1 MIYLGIRTDLALEA
15 REMYSENAKD
25 ADKIEGVDVKV
36 TKNESITTTRIKI
49 LNVHG
54 EKALSKP
61 IGTYVTI
68 EAPDI
73 KYSVEVYEKACMLLA
88 DEIKNM
94 AKIENSTRTLVV
106 GLGNKKITP
115 DALGPDVISQLMVTN
130 HMKEHMKEF
139 FDDDITSVC
148 AIAPGVLGTTGM
160 ETAQIIKGVIEQIH
174 PDLVICVDAL
184 ASRSLDRISTTIQL
198 SDTGINPGAGVE
210 NNRARLDEKA
220 LGVKVIAIGVP
231 TVVDAATIAS
241 DAIDM
246 AFNDV
251 RKECPSDEKKNILIK
266 EALSKNIKTLMVT
279 PKDIDTVIEK
289 ASKTVANGIN
299 MALHKNLTFEDI
311 ESFVG

>member
-1 MIYLGIRTDLALEA
+1 MGIRTDLALEA
-15 REMYSENAKD
+15 KEMYSKGAEKT
-25 ADKIEGVDVKV
+25 DKIDGVDAKV
-36 TKNESITTTRIKI
+36 TKNEGITTTRIKI
-49 LNVHG
+49 LNENG
-54 EKALSKP
+54 ERALSKP
-61 IGTYVTI
+61 KGTYVTI

-73 KYSVEVYEKACMLLA
+73 KYSTEVYEKACMLLA
-88 DEIKNM
+88 EEIRGM
-94 AKIENSTRTLVV
+94 ADIGTKTKTLVV

-115 DALGPDVISQLMVTN
+115 DALGPDVISKLMVTN
-130 HMKEHMKEF
+130 HMKEHMREF
-139 FDDDITSVC
+139 FTDDITSVC

-198 SDTGINPGAGVE
+198 ADTGINPGAGVD
-210 NNRARLDEKA
+210 NSRAKLDEQS

-246 AFNDV
+246 AFDDV
-251 RKECPSDEKKNILIK
+251 KEEIPSDEKKNTLIK
-266 EALSKNIKTLMVT
+266 EALSKNIKRLMVT

>member
-1 MIYLGIRTDLALEA
+1 MGVRTDLALEA
-15 REMYSENAKD
+15 HQMYSENT
-25 ADKIEGVDVKV
+25 DKAEKIDGVDVKV
-36 TKNESITTTRIKI
+36 TKNKGITTTKIKI
-49 LNVHG
+49 TNKNG
-54 EKALSKP
+54 ERALQKP
-61 IGTYVTI
+61 MGTYVTI

-73 KYSVEVYEKACMLLA
+73 KYSVEAYENACILLSE
-88 DEIKNM
+88 EIKSITHIDS
-94 AKIENSTRTLVV
+94 KTKTLVV

-115 DALGPDVISQLMVTN
+115 DALGPDVISKLMVTN
-130 HMKEHMKEF
+130 HMKEHMKEY
-139 FDDDITSVC
+139 FDDNITSVC

-160 ETAQIIKGVIEQIH
+160 ETAQIIKGVINQTH

-198 SDTGINPGAGVE
+198 ADTGINPGAGVD
-210 NNRARLDEKA
+210 NSRARLDEES

-241 DAIDM
+241 DAIDS

-251 RKECPSDEKKNILIK
+251 EQQTPSDEKKNNLIK

-279 PKDIDTVIEK
+279 PKDIDNVIEK